1 MDKLLLFLI
10 SFVVV
15 YLFYLFFVILNKKK
29 MSKFKENVYFNFL
42 FKTYK
47 LDPSKISL
55 KALAH
60 IISLANSF
68 IIATAFT
75 IVCLVDSFILK
86 MLLAFAVL
94 IPLQLIIY
102 SIIGKIL
109 GKKCGR

>member
-1 MDKLLLFLI
+1 MEALLCFLI

-15 YLFYLFFVILNKKK
+15 YLFYLFFVILNNKK

-42 FKTYK
+42 VKTYK
-47 LDPSKISL
+47 LDPAKISL

-68 IIATAFT
+68 IVAIAFT
-75 IVCLVDSFILK
+75 VVCFVDSFFLK

-94 IPLQLIIY
+94 IPLQLIVY
-102 SIIGKIL
+102 FTIGKL
-109 GKKCGR
+109 LQKKFGR